1 MTGET
6 VWVCEKEKCKK
17 CGAFSAVGNGQW
29 GIMKCGGKK
38 GFKGSY
44 VKIIAPSNYLQIAKA
59 EIIGTSKFG
68 LAQNDSIVKTMSNK
82 SGPTKVGAISKA
94 QK

>member
-6 VWVCEKEKCKK
+6 VSVCEKDSCKE
-17 CGAFSAVGNGQW
+17 CGAFAKIGNGQW

-38 GFKGSY
+38 GIKGSY

-59 EIIGTSKFG
+59 EIFG
-68 LAQNDSIVKTMSNK
+68 SSN
-82 SGPTKVGAISKA
+82 SFENTFAC
-94 QK
+94 